1 MGMMDNPLVK
11 VAIGLTVVLV
21 IAGLSIATCIA
32 TSLRDAAVA
41 AAPFLTI
48 VALEWASKG
57 GKGTS

>member
-1 MGMMDNPLVK
+1 MGIMDNPLVK

-21 IAGLSIATCIA
+21 IAGLTIAASIEDALQT
-32 TSLRDAAVA
+32 AAVS

-57 GKGTS
+57 GK